1 VVALGNRAVN
11 VWTRAP
17 AGVGVWTRAE
27 ISFHDGRTKS
37 GGRFGDS
44 DIETPTSP
52 VLPPLGGWSDVAVHQ
67 PGAGANGTYYVAT
80 TGHAAIKDD
89 AVTESTRMDTLWWY
103 DGTSRWHPTGL
114 RNAPTGTKAPA
125 YAVAVDPEDDT
136 IVYVGTAL
144 GVWHGV
150 RAGGAGTP
158 TWAWQPFGDGLP
170 EAPVEDLSFFFSGTT
185 KLLRAA
191 VRALGVW
198 ELDFSAAPV
207 APGRVYLRAHA
218 DDRRRGLPS
227 DRVDPTQ
234 AAGVLVDWGASP
246 DIRVRPSPLNPP
258 PPAPPSLGPGLVWSA
273 AVPPPT
279 PYELWVLQLALHFSD
294 ATVRPTGVWDAF
306 FERRLRAFRV
316 ANGQADVAQVDA
328 TTWTNANDVLASWMP
343 PWDGVQATEAD
354 LHELIVE
361 RRAGPPIPRTRID
374 AHQTAIDVLVH
385 RRDVRPV
392 PDTTVGAMLLRRRLD
407 PADLDG
413 AGVPI
418 DAVGWPQ
425 AVIDR
430 LTGAGAPAALPAGW
444 DLPAGAPGVQ
454 RPSGDLDARRPR
466 PVTFTVDWSG
476 QPSGSL
482 WLLVAVVSADADPVS
497 AASLSGATLL
507 DLVLGSHHVAVT
519 RVEVI

>member
-1 VVALGNRAVN
+1 
-11 VWTRAP
+11 
-17 AGVGVWTRAE
+17 
-27 ISFHDGRTKS
+27 
-37 GGRFGDS
+37 
-44 DIETPTSP
+44 
-52 VLPPLGGWSDVAVHQ
+52 
-67 PGAGANGTYYVAT
+67 
-80 TGHAAIKDD
+80 
-89 AVTESTRMDTLWWY
+89 
-103 DGTSRWHPTGL
+103 
-114 RNAPTGTKAPA
+114 
-125 YAVAVDPEDDT
+125 
-136 IVYVGTAL
+136 
-144 GVWHGV
+144 
-150 RAGGAGTP
+150 
-158 TWAWQPFGDGLP
+158 
-170 EAPVEDLSFFFSGTT
+170 
-185 KLLRAA
+185 
-191 VRALGVW
+191 
-198 ELDFSAAPV
+198 
-207 APGRVYLRAHA
+207 
-218 DDRRRGLPS
+218 
-227 DRVDPTQ
+227 
-234 AAGVLVDWGASP
+234 
-246 DIRVRPSPLNPP
+246 
-258 PPAPPSLGPGLVWSA
+258 
-273 AVPPPT
+273 
-279 PYELWVLQLALHFSD
+279 VLQLALHFGD

-328 TTWTNANDVLASWMP
+328 TTWTNANDALSSWMP

-374 AHQTAIDVLVH
+374 PHQTAIDVLVH

-392 PDTTVGAMLLRRRLD
+392 PDTTVRAMLLRRRLD

-413 AGVPI
+413 AGVAI

-454 RPSGDLDARRPR
+454 GPSGDLDARRPR

-497 AASLSGATLL
+497 AASLAGATLL